1 MSEPDCPYLVR
12 ERTTYRESLDLS
24 RDAPVHVVVTWRCAH
39 PFHGMSLDL
48 GDAHYEVEAHCAAC
62 PLPRP
67 ETTELSGD
75 SDGSTDSAE
84 SADAPDA
91 PPRRATA
98 RED

>member
-12 ERTTYRESLDLS
+12 ERTTYRESLDLK
-24 RDAPVHVVVTWRCAH
+24 RNVPVHVVVTWRCAH

-48 GDAHYEVEAHCAAC
+48 GDVRREVKAHCAAC

-67 ETTELSGD
+67 GKTELAVD
-75 SDGSTDSAE
+75 SAGSTDSAE
-84 SADAPDA
+84 SADAP
-91 PPRRATA
+91 PRHATA